1 MRTLRSTG
9 SQGPRVNH
17 SALGM
22 PKQLLRHYPG
32 ADSQHQLAILSNS
45 FPNKTFTRGTPPKYV
60 FAFPEYQNNSENF
73 NFWIVHIH
81 YFTVT
86 LICSRHSSVSKPI
99 TSNILCLFLRV
110 RKLDKKVETQVN
122 FGRDCTRRIGAL
134 DWKLLNRNV
143 RSICLSTSPLAF
155 PRKPFAPLLPCCLV
169 SLRALFH

>member
-1 MRTLRSTG
+1 MGFEPMRTLRSTG

-73 NFWIVHIH
+73 NFGIVHIY

-99 TSNILCLFLRV
+99 TSNILCLFLQV
-110 RKLDKKVETQVN
+110 RKLDKKSGDTSKFWQGLHQKNRRLGLVVVEQKRT
-122 FGRDCTRRIGAL
+122 
-134 DWKLLNRNV
+134 
-143 RSICLSTSPLAF
+143 
-155 PRKPFAPLLPCCLV
+155 
-169 SLRALFH
+169 

>member
-73 NFWIVHIH
+73 NFWIVHIY

-110 RKLDKKVETQVN
+110 RKLDKKSGDTSKFWQRLHQKNRRLGLEVVEQKRT
-122 FGRDCTRRIGAL
+122 
-134 DWKLLNRNV
+134 
-143 RSICLSTSPLAF
+143 
-155 PRKPFAPLLPCCLV
+155 
-169 SLRALFH
+169 